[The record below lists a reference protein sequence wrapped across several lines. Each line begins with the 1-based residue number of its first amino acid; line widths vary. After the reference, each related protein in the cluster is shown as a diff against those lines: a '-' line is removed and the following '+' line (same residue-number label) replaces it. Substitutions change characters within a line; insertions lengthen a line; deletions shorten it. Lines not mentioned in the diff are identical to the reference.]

1 MLDEDEQ
8 GSNRYVICEKIG
20 ACEGLERKEEVELFQ
35 RGALIRNKD
44 LLCSAGNPAQYCD
57 NLREKRI

>member
-1 MLDEDEQ
+1 MLAEDEQ
-8 GSNRYVICEKIG
+8 GSDEYVIWEKIG